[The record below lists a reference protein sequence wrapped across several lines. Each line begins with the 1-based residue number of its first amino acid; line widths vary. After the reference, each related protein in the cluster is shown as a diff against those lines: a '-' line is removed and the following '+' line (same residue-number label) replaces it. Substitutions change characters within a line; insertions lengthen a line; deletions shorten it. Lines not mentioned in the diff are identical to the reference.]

1 MAGNQPDYSS
11 PAKALAQHTAKAKNP
26 SPGVYI
32 WSTILAIHQYSSTTP
47 QALDFMLL
55 VYAAA
60 CNQFP
65 NTVSNEYGH
74 GPTAG
79 LQQLKWWLV
88 EEADGFQGI
97 LMPPKS
103 IARLDAADRSNILFK
118 GSSVERD
125 LDQVL
130 SQIEEWRKERT
141 SWIVAAAMQSRC
153 FSLDIMRV
161 NDGRQIK
168 ALIDSGLN
176 SGQSRWGK
184 VDFIGACIMIRGCA
198 KSLLD
203 HPSSEAKHGR
213 LDSWKSTLVSFLRHD
228 EESSSGVDFV
238 VTYHASVSALS
249 TVVATQAEIKLTNS
263 SLHSTIF
270 ERGRKTRPA
279 ARSLHSRVGCCRLN
293 LSPKAYND
301 T

>member
-1 MAGNQPDYSS
+1 MTKEELHPYQQQALDLFSAAWTKETAGNQPDYSS
-11 PAKALAQHTAKAKNP
+11 PAKALAQHTAKAKDP

-32 WSTILAIHQYSSTTP
+32 WSTILAIHQYASTTP

-65 NTVSNEYGH
+65 NTVSNEYGQ

-79 LQQLKWWLV
+79 LQQLKWWLT
-88 EEADGFQGI
+88 EEANGFQGL

-103 IARLDAADRSNILFK
+103 IGRLDTADRSNILFES
-118 GSSVERD
+118 GNVERD

-141 SWIVAAAMQSRC
+141 SWLVAAAMQSRC
-153 FSLDIMRV
+153 LSLGIMRV
-161 NDGRQIK
+161 NDGRQIA

-176 SGQSRWGK
+176 AGQSRWGK

-203 HPSSEAKHGR
+203 HPSSDAIPGR
-213 LDSWKSTLVSFLRHD
+213 LHSWKSTLESFLRHD
-228 EESSSGVDFV
+228 AGSSSSSDFV
-238 VTYHASVSALS
+238 ITYHASVSTLTTMAALS
-249 TVVATQAEIKLTNS
+249 IETKLTN
-263 SLHSTIF
+263 
-270 ERGRKTRPA
+270 
-279 ARSLHSRVGCCRLN
+279 
-293 LSPKAYND
+293 
-301 T
+301 